1 MWNIKYLLLLKPL
14 HSPVLTIYNSS
25 ADFHFGVRP
34 ADPRRIYIYILDHTE
49 EHQETSWSGTSIH
62 RFPCWIWRSNRKS
75 GTPYALQHAIWCYSS
90 IYMETRKH
98 GNPNGSMHA
107 WENLEGDNLHTFG
120 RKGPHGGREEH
131 TKRRR
136 RINVHMVP
144 ILGTCSAESFGDGT
158 QHVET
163 ISLCLVPRPVNI
175 QKVVLSAC
183 LLVAKGL

>member
-1 MWNIKYLLLLKPL
+1 
-14 HSPVLTIYNSS
+14 
-25 ADFHFGVRP
+25 
-34 ADPRRIYIYILDHTE
+34 
-49 EHQETSWSGTSIH
+49 
-62 RFPCWIWRSNRKS
+62 
-75 GTPYALQHAIWCYSS
+75 
-90 IYMETRKH
+90 METRKH

-120 RKGPHGGREEH
+120 RKGPHGEREEH

-175 QKVVLSAC
+175 QNVVLPAC